1 MKVSFG
7 DRVAGAIHAAMPS
20 LGPMLARL
28 ESSTLSDEIAQSPV
42 RKPIYVCG
50 LARAGS
56 TLLLETLNAHSATTS
71 HRYADYRML
80 WTPYWW
86 NWLRTRASGLKQT
99 TLAERAH
106 GDRIRVSFE
115 SPEAFE
121 EVLWMR
127 YYPCL
132 HQQHSPEALGA
143 EHFVPAFDRVLRDH
157 ISKLTA
163 VRGASRY
170 LAKANYHVNRIAL
183 LARMFPDARFV
194 VPVREP
200 VSHVA
205 SLVRQN
211 RLFSDAGRHSP
222 AVRRHLQ
229 RVGHFEFGLDKRA
242 TVLGDGA
249 AARASIAD
257 WSSGAEALGYARQWA
272 SVYQQLV
279 DTLDTH
285 EPLRR
290 SVLLV
295 RYEVLCSDAVASLQS
310 VFAHCDLL
318 DGEAHALIAQRA
330 VSISSP
336 DYYDERFDDATRSA
350 ILDITRAT
358 ARRLGY
364 DSSFSV

>member
-1 MKVSFG
+1 MHVSFG
-7 DRVAGAIHAAMPS
+7 DRIAGALHAAIPR

-28 ESSTLSDEIAQSPV
+28 ESMTLSDEIANSPV
-42 RKPIYVCG
+42 CKPIYVCG

-86 NWLRTRASGLKQT
+86 NWLRARAPGLGEAAV
-99 TLAERAH
+99 AERAH

-121 EVLWMR
+121 EVFWMHF
-127 YYPCL
+127 YPNL
-132 HQQHSPEALGA
+132 HQQRASEALGA
-143 EHFVPAFDRVLRDH
+143 EDFNPEFSRMLQAH
-157 ISKLTA
+157 ISKLLA

-211 RLFSDAGRHSP
+211 RIFSKAGQDNLS
-222 AVRRHLQ
+222 VRRHLQ

-249 AARASIAD
+249 SARASVAD
-257 WSSGAEALGYARQWA
+257 WAVGADAVGYARQWA
-272 SVYQQLV
+272 SVYEQLL
-279 DTLDTH
+279 DTLDARDD
-285 EPLRR
+285 LRK
-290 SVLLV
+290 SVMLV
-295 RYEVLCSDAVASLQS
+295 RYELLCSNAAESLRS

-318 DGEAHALIAQRA
+318 DDEARALVAQRA
-330 VSISSP
+330 TDISSP
-336 DYYDERFDDATRSA
+336 DYYDERFDEATREA
-350 ILDITRAT
+350 ILDVTRVT

-364 DSSFSV
+364 E